1 MHKYRLRT
9 SCLDR
14 FCIACVIFTDL
25 ETGQFLT
32 FYSQPCFST
41 NRLPLSQ
48 YTIRRARSQRCS
60 AAFFLHLRMA
70 AGMINSSPDFHRIHP
85 YKVLDFVIPYHIE
98 LLLANRTWLIG
109 KSWVGWYRDVL
120 VLRIGCSERCSKCSS
135 CGIGGGVCK
144 WSILR
149 IVTRFNPFLDF
160 FSG

>member
-1 MHKYRLRT
+1 
-9 SCLDR
+9 
-14 FCIACVIFTDL
+14 
-25 ETGQFLT
+25 
-32 FYSQPCFST
+32 
-41 NRLPLSQ
+41 
-48 YTIRRARSQRCS
+48 
-60 AAFFLHLRMA
+60 MA

-135 CGIGGGVCK
+135 CGIGGGICK

-160 FSG
+160 FSGGVWRDRQWNDLPIHQRTSFDSGPAWQSRLGVGSFENANPNDGPSSLYPLL